1 MESSKVRSR
10 SRPADCRGFTLIEII
25 VILAV
30 LAILVATLSP
40 VVLKYIADAQ
50 LTRAKND
57 VTAISTALTS
67 LIQDTGQYPGSLA
80 DANFLCGP
88 GALATAG
95 ATGWAANLVG
105 AAATSCTLTGNTAP
119 AGSSVAGHLIV
130 NDPNESG
137 TTTSADY
144 RATGNSRWKGP
155 YVQSLNEDPW
165 GNAYQVNG
173 STLVGGN
180 TAATWVISAGPNG
193 TFETSTTATNI
204 ASTSDDI
211 GIRIK

>member
-1 MESSKVRSR
+1 MKLSKVLGGK
-10 SRPADCRGFTLIEII
+10 RPADCHGFTLIEII

-30 LAILVATLSP
+30 LAILVATLTP

-67 LIQDTGQYPGSLA
+67 LIQDSGQYPGSLA

-88 GALATAG
+88 GTLATAG

-119 AGSSVAGHLIV
+119 AGSSLAGHLIV

-137 TTTSADY
+137 TTTATDY
-144 RATGNSRWKGP
+144 RATGNNRWKGP

-180 TAATWVISAGPNG
+180 TSPTWVISAGPNG